1 MLRRVAG
8 SALRTLAF
16 GLTAYVV
23 VGPSVP
29 LGPTL
34 PRWAL
39 LLADHERLYVL
50 ALALPV
56 ALVAAW
62 WRDLALGALVAVPLG
77 AWGVVLAR
85 DLVPRTPPPACGEPL
100 RLVTANLLMVH
111 PDPTA
116 LAAELAAADADVLVL
131 QEYSSRW
138 EAALASLRATYPYG
152 VDRVRDDS
160 FGTAIFARVPL
171 EAEVFDL
178 AGLPQTRARLRLG
191 DRDIE
196 LWNIHTLPPRT
207 PEYLAPYLEALDSVA
222 AFMERAAAGGE
233 SFVVTGDLNATP
245 TSRFAGRVRG
255 WPWAPGP
262 AADAWELVGGGF
274 GFTWPNGVFPLP
286 AARMDHVYLSH
297 DLTIGTIEVG
307 RGAGSDHRPL
317 RVTIA
322 PACPAP

>member
-1 MLRRVAG
+1 MVRGCGAAAVGEAAG
-8 SALRTLAF
+8 
-16 GLTAYVV
+16 GH
-23 VGPSVP
+23 G
-29 LGPTL
+29 GG
-34 PRWAL
+34 
-39 LLADHERLYVL
+39 E
-50 ALALPV
+50 
-56 ALVAAW
+56 
-62 WRDLALGALVAVPLG
+62 DLARG
-77 AWGVVLAR
+77 
-85 DLVPRTPPPACGEPL
+85 
-100 RLVTANLLMVH
+100 
-111 PDPTA
+111 
-116 LAAELAAADADVLVL
+116 
-131 QEYSSRW
+131 
-138 EAALASLRATYPYG
+138 
-152 VDRVRDDS
+152 
-160 FGTAIFARVPL
+160 
-171 EAEVFDL
+171 EAEVVGGGAARAGGAVWKDSLPEGL
-178 AGLPQTRARLRLG
+178 ADAQVG
-191 DRDIE
+191 DRDVE

-222 AFMERAAAGGE
+222 AFMERAAAAGE

-286 AARMDHVYLSH
+286 EARMDHVYLSH